1 MSKGFLGSQGI
12 NVFLDPSLRNLTLA
26 KRLGLRNGN
35 WRRLSLVDRG
45 LFRCALWVTRVQGSI
60 ASLKLLVKVLGVV
73 LRLLENSS
81 MRIWMAGKARA
92 EELRQRFNDRGL
104 FDWAPNVRNWLEER
118 NFAFYLGL
126 GEMYGP

>member
-1 MSKGFLGSQGI
+1 MKGYI
-12 NVFLDPSLRNLTLA
+12 APESLNACLNLNFPNLLVV
-26 KRLGLRNGN
+26 RRIGLRNGN

-45 LFRCALWVTRVQGSI
+45 LFKCALWVTKVQGSI
-60 ASLKLLVKVLGVV
+60 ASLKLLVKVLGIA
-73 LRLLENSS
+73 LMLLENSS

-92 EELRQRFNDRGL
+92 EELKQRFNDRGL
-104 FDWAPNVRNWLEER
+104 FDWAPRVRVWLEER